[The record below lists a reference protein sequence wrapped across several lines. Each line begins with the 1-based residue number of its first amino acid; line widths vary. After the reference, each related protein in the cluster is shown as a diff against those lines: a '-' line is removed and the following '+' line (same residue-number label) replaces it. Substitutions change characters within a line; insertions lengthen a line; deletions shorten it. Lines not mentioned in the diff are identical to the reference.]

1 MRSLTGTY
9 LTWIPCINMGSG
21 RGRKRLLLMIAV
33 VISVVLADVKDI
45 TLLIDLL
52 GHGVTLGSQGVSQD
66 PDLI

>member
-1 MRSLTGTY
+1 
-9 LTWIPCINMGSG
+9 
-21 RGRKRLLLMIAV
+21 MIAV